1 MRWRAACHGVR
12 GVLHGGIWCGVLESD
27 GHGGEIKC
35 GQWCDQVWS
44 VVSATLNVKLCK
56 ILTHAVTCGA
66 HAQAQMLPG
75 TLIGYLQ
82 ETDPAI
88 TSISPVTG

>member
-1 MRWRAACHGVR
+1 M
-12 GVLHGGIWCGVLESD
+12 
-27 GHGGEIKC
+27 
-35 GQWCDQVWS
+35 WS